1 MESPV
6 HESVHDSEESDMKI
20 IPFLAKSFSVCAAMF
35 SLGVLPL
42 AAQPGGGGNSPFVS
56 TALAP
61 SFTNL
66 DYVGKGNARQML
78 DLWVPQGDGPFPLIV
93 WIHGGA
99 FRGGSKASPPP
110 FPDRLMPR
118 GFAYA
123 SIGYRLSTEALWPA
137 QIQDVKA
144 AIRFLRANA
153 EKYKLD
159 RDRFGVVGASAGSH
173 LAAMLG
179 TSGDVTLWDTA
190 DMPNA
195 GVSSRVQ
202 AVVDQFGPLDFGQMD
217 AMQMPSCSAGTTN
230 TAASPESALLGCTI
244 GTCPEKTREASPVT
258 YVDAKTPP
266 FLLAHGSNDCN
277 ISPEQSRLMAET
289 LVRAGHRPIFR
300 VVSGAGH
307 GGTQFDNASYLALV
321 DSFFVRT
328 LKGGTSLTL
337 DAAEYQNAA
346 VAPGQ
351 LVTLFGR
358 ALAGAATVAPSQ
370 PWPTSLGGVR
380 VAVKDAQGREQNAG
394 LVYVA
399 PGQINAH
406 LPADLTAG
414 EATLTVLRDGETV
427 IQDQVQVLSSIPT
440 LFSKTVD
447 GLTRPVGEIV
457 YKDAAGTD
465 VIAPLLSS
473 DASGAPVLGRLR
485 FSETTGP
492 ITLNLFGTGLNAT
505 GPAITARVADVAVT
519 VVSSGPQSSVQG
531 LDVYKLEIPRT
542 LAGRGEV
549 TLSMLVNGIPAT
561 SVRLSIN

>member
-1 MESPV
+1 MESFLQ
-6 HESVHDSEESDMKI
+6 ECEGRDMKI
-20 IPFLAKSFSVCAAMF
+20 IPFFAKSLGACAAML
-35 SLGVLPL
+35 SWAVVPL
-42 AAQPGGGGNSPFVS
+42 AGQPGGGGISPFVS
-56 TALAP
+56 TTIAP
-61 SFTNL
+61 SFTDL
-66 DYVGKGNARQML
+66 DYVGNGNARQML

-123 SIGYRLSTEALWPA
+123 SIGYRLSTEAQWPA
-137 QIQDVKA
+137 QILDVKA
-144 AIRFLRANA
+144 AVRFLRANA

-159 RDRFGVVGASAGSH
+159 ANRFGAVGASAGSH

-179 TSGDVTLWDTA
+179 TSGGVTIWDTA

-230 TAASPESALLGCTI
+230 TAASPETGLLGCTI
-244 GTCPEKTREASPVT
+244 GTCPEKTIEASPIT
-258 YVDAKTPP
+258 YVDGNTPP

-300 VVSGAGH
+300 VIPGAGH
-307 GGTQFDNASYLALV
+307 GGTQFDNAAYLSLV

-328 LKGGTSLTL
+328 LKGGSALTL

-351 LVTLFGR
+351 LITLFGQ
-358 ALAGAATVAPSQ
+358 ALTGASAMARSQ
-370 PWPTSLGGVR
+370 PWPTSLAGVR
-380 VAVKDAQGREQNAG
+380 VAVKDAQGKEQNAG
-394 LVYVA
+394 LVFVA
-399 PGQINAH
+399 PDQINAQ
-406 LPADLTAG
+406 LPAGVAVG
-414 EATLTVLRDGETV
+414 EATLTVLRDGEALL
-427 IQDQVQVLSSIPT
+427 QDQVQVLASMPT
-440 LFSKTVD
+440 LFSQTVD
-447 GLTRPVGEIV
+447 GLSRPVGEMV
-457 YKDAAGTD
+457 YKDAAGTE
-465 VIAPLLSS
+465 VITPLLSS
-473 DASGAPVLGRLR
+473 DAGGAPIIGRLR
-485 FSETTGP
+485 FSGTTGP
-492 ITLNLFGTGLNAT
+492 ISVVLYGTGLNAT
-505 GPAITARVADVAVT
+505 EPTITARVADVAAT
-519 VVSSGPQSSVQG
+519 VVSSGAQGFVQG
-531 LDVYKLEIPRT
+531 LDVYKVEIPRT

-561 SVRLSIN
+561 AVRLSID